1 YIKSE
6 SPPESPAFAGNHTEI
21 QKFQKNQRTSPPQ
34 TRTDIASG
42 RAASEHRRVRLGGR
56 DPNTKKYRDQTHD
69 KVRGDWLVDQPSG
82 EQPGAN
88 GFYRHVIRP
97 ARRRGSPEREPQ
109 KNESQPPPADSEVS
123 TGNPLQGAKTAQDRD
138 SIGGKASQ
146 DK

>member
-1 YIKSE
+1 MLWDSASFLGLAYFKSE

-69 KVRGDWLVDQPSG
+69 KVRGDWLVDQPTGQQAVCATRVGVARASG
-82 EQPGAN
+82 STEKMNAS
-88 GFYRHVIRP
+88 
-97 ARRRGSPEREPQ
+97 A
-109 KNESQPPPADSEVS
+109 PPPI
-123 TGNPLQGAKTAQDRD
+123 PR
-138 SIGGKASQ
+138 
-146 DK
+146 